1 MKMSQLSGGFS
12 LESHN
17 TGKSKWKIND
27 LTDRSL
33 KLFGRSDFKIAQI
46 KSVGLLGPEELKLE
60 IAAYCVDALLDLVI
74 QYYQEWQPKC
84 LQKQWWAQI
93 QKYYRRWQEFRYFS
107 HI

>member
-1 MKMSQLSGGFS
+1 MEDQQTYRQVVRAIRLLRF
-12 LESHN
+12 
-17 TGKSKWKIND
+17 
-27 LTDRSL
+27 
-33 KLFGRSDFKIAQI
+33 KLAQI
-46 KSVGLLGPEELKLE
+46 KSAGLLGPEELKLE

-93 QKYYRRWQEFRYFS
+93 QKYYRRLQEFRYFS